1 MSNLNKDSVD
11 LAKDEAL
18 RQRKGGQAK
27 QMILWFAALIF
38 RNLNVCRE
46 TVESIFC

>member
-1 MSNLNKDSVD
+1 MLSKAIIHHPVHFQERRYTMSNPNKDSVD

-27 QMILWFAALIF
+27 Q
-38 RNLNVCRE
+38 
-46 TVESIFC
+46 